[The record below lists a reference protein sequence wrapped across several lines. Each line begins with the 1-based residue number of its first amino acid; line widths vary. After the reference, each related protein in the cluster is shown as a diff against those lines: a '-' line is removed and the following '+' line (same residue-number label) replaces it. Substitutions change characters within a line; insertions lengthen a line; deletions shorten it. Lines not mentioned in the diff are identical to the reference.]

1 MQFTFFTLHCKNIEA
16 MATWYR
22 DVVGLEQNCDFGEF
36 KGFSTPS
43 GMFFNMVKRDDS
55 LEYAQVVNGTMSI
68 GLGVPSH
75 ADVDIAYTRLIEGG
89 AKPYKQLPETN
100 GVFRDAYVTDPEGNV
115 ICITGVEE

>member
-1 MQFTFFTLHCKNIEA
+1 MQFTFFTLHCKDIEA

-22 DVVGLEQNCDFGEF
+22 DIVGLEQNCDFDEF
-36 KGFSTPS
+36 KGFITPS
-43 GMFFNMVKRDDS
+43 GMFFNLVKRDNT
-55 LEYAQVVNGTMSI
+55 LEFIQGVNGIISI

-75 ADVDIAYTRLIEGG
+75 ADVDVAYNLLIEGG
-89 AKPYKQLPETN
+89 AKPYKQAPETS